1 MQRWD
6 WALICLFFP
15 NINSRS
21 CEHETH
27 VFFFPLPSSLRMI
40 LLLIRT
46 DSLMTG
52 DQLLTVGTWGIV
64 VLAGYWPA
72 HRPHWRAH
80 MVRVVDQAVTQTLK
94 WPKLRQKYAMERVL
108 SISQTLLL
116 QSMNQV
122 PHQVILS
129 IYSWAY
135 YCWWFLLQ
143 LWCKTSVQSFRSLSL
158 YLEVILPHWF

>member
-52 DQLLTVGTWGIV
+52 DQLLTVGTWGMVI
-64 VLAGYWPA
+64 LTGYQPA
-72 HRPHWRAH
+72 HRPHWKAH
-80 MVRVVDQAVTQTLK
+80 MVRVVDQAVTPLK
-94 WPKLRQKYAMERVL
+94 WTQLRQKYAMERVL
-108 SISQTLLL
+108 SISQRQLL
-116 QSMNQV
+116 QPMNQV
-122 PHQVILS
+122 AHQVIFQFTCGYAIVGDS
-129 IYSWAY
+129 YCNYGARCNYSHPT
-135 YCWWFLLQ
+135 L
-143 LWCKTSVQSFRSLSL
+143 
-158 YLEVILPHWF
+158 